1 MITVKVKNKLSR
13 TRVYYIIVIVF
24 GLNFLKPMMEI
35 LGSQRWPT
43 SIELVLALCTGIF
56 QVLVIFQGLLQI
68 ESLEPEEEPG
78 A

>member
-1 MITVKVKNKLSR
+1 MVTLKVKNKISK

-43 SIELVLALCTGIF
+43 PIELVLGLCTGIF

-68 ESLEPEEEPG
+68 EKEGPG